1 MNMKFYK
8 PTTPSRRHMSTVS
21 YKGVFSTAKPHK
33 ALTRGRKRNVGRN
46 SFGRITVRHKG
57 GGHKRVYREIDF
69 LYNKINI
76 PARVETIEY
85 DPNRSGFI
93 GLVIYRDG
101 ERRYM
106 LLPKTVKVGREILV
120 SEKAEILPGN
130 RLPLSKIPVGTFVYN
145 IELLPKGGAKLVRS
159 AGVFAEIVAQDQGY
173 TSLKL
178 PSTEIRKV
186 PDTAWASVGE
196 VSNEEFK
203 LRNKGKA
210 GRSRWLGIR
219 PTVRGSAMN
228 PVDHPHGGGEG
239 RQGRGLRRAKS
250 AWGKPTGKGQKTR
263 TPKKYSN
270 SFIVSRRKVGK
281 KKENKK

>member
-1 MNMKFYK
+1 MKFYK

-281 KKENKK
+281 KTKTAGK